1 MLERAVLKDSLLSI
15 KKNRGEKGISSRS
28 FALSGVFHNE
38 FQEFHGHFIAFYK
51 GADGQELKTGME
63 VHAARKVVRSHDF
76 LR

>member
-38 FQEFHGHFIAFYK
+38 FQEFHGHFIAFTK
-51 GADGQELKTGME
+51 ELTGRNSKREWKFMPP
-63 VHAARKVVRSHDF
+63 VK
-76 LR
+76 